1 PFSPHGAHSLNPHFT
16 GEETEAQRSKVT
28 FPRLTDH
35 LQDEEAKSRE
45 QCIISDP
52 SFSMVTIQRED
63 SGITWETNSSRC
75 STPWASEGSS
85 TPDIYSPES
94 STVSSPPGN
103 VSFIMDEGKKMRKR
117 SRKSSKRS
125 SPSLRRKRNRKSPS
139 PEAQLKGLEESKDHS
154 SISNGEKPPIGPYD
168 KTRKKKT
175 TSNTPPITGAI
186 YKEYKPLDLKPVY
199 IGTVQYKIKMFNSVK
214 EEIIPLQ
221 FYGTLPKG
229 YVIKEISY
237 RKGKDASVTLE
248 PASDSTLPL
257 KTDRSFTHNIEK
269 NKETWN
275 SAPWR
280 ETLSKE
286 SRSGS
291 SMLNGDIKQRETL
304 SPSPAY
310 STNKGAADKRQPRTL
325 GTPEFIPPHSGDEV
339 EKKEREPDA
348 PVAAPSPQK
357 YSASA
362 EAAGEESE
370 RDSQLTATAAPGR
383 SISPPVAP
391 GEGKEGIESDSPPDS
406 EPSVSLEAEKDG
418 TESEPPAVT
427 SEVSAEKEDKPEIYS
442 LEKAETEAQ
451 LGIPPYPI
459 QKEEEERID
468 LDFPGVPTEHS
479 GIGEET
485 KEDVEPFSPLT
496 ATSGLDQSYLSE
508 EEVIEIEAPE
518 SLSGTE
524 NSVPPYEVHEMEK
537 KEIES
542 GDLLTTTSPSKH
554 AVVSEGSEGEKA
566 YSPDSAFA
574 SENELDKKAV
584 EPGCSPNTSSA
595 TEHVILSEEDDE
607 KREAFSPVSV
617 SVSED
622 SIPPYA
628 TEKDDIAPDS
638 SHGTITTSGQVVRS
652 EQEDE
657 EMEAFSPDSASV
669 TEYSLPPHAT
679 GKKGIL
685 SDSSLGT
692 ITTTEQ
698 VVLTEEDDEKMETLS
713 PDPVS
718 GSGYSIPSNAP
729 EKKDVTP
736 DSSRSTITTSEHV
749 VLPGD
754 ADVEPLSQD
763 SASVSEYSIP
773 PCTTEKKDNVPD
785 SSLSTMTTTEHIVLS
800 EEDDAEEME
809 PFSPDSAFVSEYSVP
824 PYAAEKKDVM
834 PDSSLRTIT
843 TTEHIVLSEED
854 DEEEME
860 PFSPDSASV
869 SEYSVPPYATEKKDI
884 EPDSSLRTITTA
896 EHIVLSEED
905 DEEKMEPFSPDSAS
919 VSEFSVPPYAT
930 EKKDIEPDSSLRTI
944 TTAEHIVLS
953 EEDNEEEVEPFSPDS
968 AFMSEYSVPPYA
980 AEQKD
985 AMPDSSLSTITTTE
999 HIVLSEEDDEEE
1011 EMETFSP
1018 DSASVSEYSIPLY
1031 ASERK
1036 DAMPDSSVSTV
1047 TTMEQIFLSEEDE
1060 EEERGPFSPDSAS
1073 VSEYSIPPYAT
1084 HEELMQ
1090 LFPSKK
1096 EIDFDS
1102 SLNAASASERV
1113 VFSEEEK
1120 ENRGPFS
1127 PDSAFMSEYSISP
1140 FATKEPEKKE
1150 FEYDSSLRSTPASDR
1165 TIISEEENEEMAIS
1179 SPDSALVAEYSAPP
1193 FQAHEPDRNYLEPGS
1208 LLTAMSVSECSLFS
1222 EAEKEETESDTQPP
1236 SKTVSEHLILSQRR
1250 KTKPPSPMLETKHL
1264 ASQELMDGA
1273 EKEINLGSLER
1284 AASASESVVSPKG
1297 QGEGH
1302 PGFPTPTVSVSV
1314 FEKGLEPGPSGDF
1327 LSSQVGKDEIGP
1339 APQEISLSFPV
1350 PSPSS
1355 QKQNVERGSPKAPVS
1370 VTEPS
1375 ITPFPAD
1382 EPKEAMK
1389 PKSSPGVASVSEC
1402 KVLPD
1407 AEDQKEEEEDHHTQ
1421 LKTTSRSGVLPE
1433 VENKEKPVAKPRSSR
1448 QAQDLASSKAEKE
1461 VPGLSKE
1468 RKEELQ
1474 GSSSPESTASGSE
1487 PSAVPPQRKKTTEPL
1502 IGTSGSEPSVPPG
1515 EREENIKLCSP
1526 GDSISG
1532 SGHSV
1537 LPEERKEDIK
1547 LGSPRESAPT
1557 LEHSAEPPHREKDI
1571 ELGSQEATTSK
1582 SENSFLPED
1591 KKKSIETSPTLT
1603 TWEAEHTVLNKEGK
1617 KDISSGLQFS
1627 TAAAY
1632 ESSILSKVEKKE
1644 TEPRSQPPKAA
1655 LPDSS
1660 VLEVGRVEN
1669 ETVIPPTK
1677 TPSSDPSVE
1686 PPKTIPEHLSPP
1698 FMPQT
1703 WIPLSSADETEE
1715 GKIESHLSEEKRKME
1730 AIPHESEKLMSEEL
1744 IATSPIDTGD
1754 RNRHELISHSPDK
1767 EFLPEYLSEKSG
1779 GLLLSFALETGT
1791 KALQHHTPES
1801 PHLVSEESSALINE
1815 NVPGDLKQ
1823 AKFPLPGTGSLMP
1836 ETQTMEFVSTSE
1848 EGTPMAE
1855 NLSAKKLLQETPSH
1869 IPEVVHSEPGKL
1881 VTSSDKEDNLRP
1893 QSYLFSLKSLVEEPN
1908 IRISKDLAGSEEA
1921 VEETH
1926 ILPQVENL
1934 AAQGTKFVLTKHRE
1948 ELDVSVTTQSLT
1960 EKLETV
1966 ASGLQEEHKEQETFS
1981 SDKVHLL
1988 SDVLITSPP
1997 EVQIL
2002 GILPETSAGTSS
2014 PGEETQSAVPTEFA
2028 GINGAQ
2034 RQESPPPQGSQSFI
2048 KGTSKGDFP
2057 RPFEEREQLDS
2068 SDTKQTI
2075 LEEVKPASPG
2085 DGQTYGD
2092 GRRDTL
2098 VPLAG
2103 DVEVSSPE
2111 ATPDIGRSADNRE
2124 EMGKAAYPLE
2134 GFQVSGESKIAVPV
2148 ENTALDKQIHSLVES
2163 DSLILEKPN
2172 TEFSRLSKG
2181 NNQKELFS
2189 EGISGVLEPAWL
2201 KHETPRPESIASSFK
2216 EPNLLEEEAKT
2227 TVGSSVDDED
2237 LGSLPFS
2244 TVLEEPKMVIS
2255 KTVKDTLEAQE
2266 PETSP
2271 VPKAKMPEESTWAL
2285 IQIDEGA
2292 QKAVPPDSSEGGSRV
2307 TEQQKPATPDS
2318 KVNKGASSFTSWM
2331 TSLFFGG
2338 RSPKSNRDETEGL
2351 ETPPGPSV
2359 ETDSL
2364 VEESKASAPI
2374 GPADFNEAQKP
2385 ALPSESELRVSPE
2398 EEPKTSWF
2406 KPREEK
2412 RQERTPPERASGD
2425 LEQPKSAAPDLT
2437 DEARTK
2443 ESEKPKAHS
2452 VPEFKILTVEE
2463 FQKAVIKDGGERAQ
2477 GETPGHPAKKGER
2490 LSEQPKPDSEGF
2502 IEVSWGQDPQLYV
2515 DERADRWPEEPANA
2529 NIDSTQDRVKAA
2541 AQLNTFPK
2549 EVEKAVPVAE
2559 DAEEEQKPEI
2569 HRPFEAKVPVG
2580 ETKSAP
2586 ANRAEERDQ
2595 GEICDK
2601 GVEDQAPPMPASSD
2615 FTGDSVTW
2623 ESQTPAVHP
2632 LAETRILAVGEAQ
2645 PDLLKRDVERKEE
2658 KSPFLPSAVVVGGL
2672 SEPPKA
2678 YASFD
2683 LSEAESKLRPESH
2696 LNDKA
2701 DLGSRPYSFAEINI
2715 LEEKS
2720 DKVAPFIPRD
2730 VSERNVDFSSESR
2743 PWKSVGSKE
2752 LEIFYCNEKGQ
2763 KESPLDLPGRTGMV
2777 TEPSTAP
2784 APSLTKESNKEQIP
2798 PFSTGT
2804 SSLLAEKS
2812 VVSEEKILSQKENL
2826 VSQRKSSRETN
2837 LLSETG
2843 VSGVPKKENERPE
2856 SHLLSNSGVERL
2868 ELEKV
2873 TALVDRPEEEERLF
2887 YSSKRAHI
2895 EVELPE
2901 TDASQNLRQTP
2912 QPDLAIVTGR
2922 VSEESVVT
2930 LDRPSERTEHLAKQQ
2945 YPLAK
2950 ATLSFVESQTVVSKA
2965 SPETQ
2970 AAEKEEISPS
2980 SPPPPPPPPRR
2991 TVHTTQMS
2999 KDIRSS
3005 PPTLSPLASKQIS
3018 SAVIRSDAVPPKPFP
3033 LATGQ
3038 PEQMTEDKLT
3048 TNLSEA
3054 GPTEVTPKEPEIL
3067 YAKEEKFADPLV
3079 SSKSAGFASGSEDQ
3093 KNQFNIISDSCEIL
3107 SIHAPAFISSA
3118 DQEESKKMQ
3127 EEVEYLEESASLK
3140 TGLLQDDRGET
3151 AGQKGF
3157 QRESP
3162 AGPPDDGAIEVTE
3175 KSQTESPKSDR
3186 DISANSQ
3193 NDELG
3198 FGHPDTTSDVDYFE
3212 KYTLI
3217 DYNINPEPEEQKPIQ
3232 TWAVQEQTLQKA
3244 SKGTDLFP
3252 ESPEE
3257 SEFYVVELDSAFH
3270 GTEKK
3275 HDRLLPADS
3284 AQFSVTPESADQDIS
3299 KEANREDVDLKV
3311 LGAPLSDTKE
3321 AILSQT
3327 VLFPPADPDRRA
3339 ERPASE
3345 FFDKVV
3351 SQEAAG
3357 GRRKEGQVTSDG
3369 ESLNSE
3375 APSPG
3380 RDSDADEGT
3389 GLYFEKYTLKDD
3401 FLHGAPGPQKDQ
3413 NWEDKP
3419 GSGEDSY
3426 LLLPE
3431 GEEVWGRLGT
3441 ILEEENMGKEEKP
3454 ICRDRGGV
3462 GGGVEDSNDHG
3473 LQKEAPV
3480 MEEIKM
3486 VTQKITY
3493 AIPFEDTH
3501 NVLERVDESAS
3512 QTDEETA
3519 LAGAD
3524 QHFPLQTPCQEEGF
3538 VSEEASWQDNQ
3549 QEQAKIASTHIMQEY
3564 RSGDRALPQ
3573 EDRDFAESIDFEL
3586 VSQEDVLSEE
3596 LLFSESAPEDV
3607 LSEEKESFEHVSES
3621 YEFVREPEPSTFAE
3635 WQESG
3640 LEIGRRKSPVELSE
3654 TETTQKESNKSQI
3667 DAFCYTCKCP
3677 IPAADKV
3684 VGIHK
3689 DHEVSA
3695 LDTAISVVKVQLGE
3709 FLENLQEKSLKIE
3722 AFVTE
3727 IESFFNTIEENCSK
3741 NEKLLEEQN
3750 EEMMKKVLAQYDEK
3764 AQGFEEVK
3772 RRKMS
3777 YLHDQMV
3784 SFLQSMESAKE
3795 TLETI
3800 VKEAE
3805 ELDESVFLTS
3815 FKEINERLLSAMENT
3830 ASLEKMPTA
3839 FSLFEHYSD
3848 SSARSNQM
3856 LKHMA
3861 VPQAPRL
3868 EPQEANSAT
3877 GTTIAVYWSVSK
3889 GDIIDSFQV
3898 YCVEEPQD
3906 DREPNALVEEYR
3918 VTVKE
3923 SYCVFED
3930 LEPDRCY
3937 EVWVMA
3943 VNFTGCSLPSERAL
3957 FKTAPSTPAI
3967 KAEDCTVCWNT
3978 ATIRWSKANAAP
3990 TDTYTVEYCRQNSP
4004 EGEGLRSFSGIKG
4017 TQLKVNLQP
4026 NDNYFFYAKA
4036 VNAFGT
4042 SEQSEAALISTRG
4055 TRFLLLRETA
4065 HPALQISADG
4075 MVICFTERRRL
4086 TEIPSVLGERLP
4098 AGGQHYWETTVADC
4112 PAYRIGICSAS
4123 SEAPGSALGR
4133 DNAAWYMHC
4142 SEPQR
4147 YQFFSNGVVSNV
4159 HVSERPARVGVL
4171 LDYGGQRLLF
4181 RNAQSGQLLFII
4193 RHRFG
4198 EAAHPAFA
4206 LERPGVLTLHT
4217 GIEPPDLAKHK

>member
-1 PFSPHGAHSLNPHFT
+1 A
-16 GEETEAQRSKVT
+16 
-28 FPRLTDH
+28 RLTDH

-310 STNKGAADKRQPRTL
+310 STNKGAADKTQPRTL

-468 LDFPGVPTEHS
+468 LDFPGVPTEH
-479 GIGEET
+479 
-485 KEDVEPFSPLT
+485 
-496 ATSGLDQSYLSE
+496 SE

-985 AMPDSSLSTITTTE
+985 AMPDSSLSTITTK
-999 HIVLSEEDDEEE
+999 EDDEEE

-1273 EKEINLGSLER
+1273 EKEINL
-1284 AASASESVVSPKG
+1284 
-1297 QGEGH
+1297 
-1302 PGFPTPTVSVSV
+1302 V

-1327 LSSQVGKDEIGP
+1327 LTSQVGKDEIGP

-1547 LGSPRESAPT
+1547 FGSPRESAPT

-1632 ESSILSKVEKKE
+1632 ESSILSK
-1644 TEPRSQPPKAA
+1644 PPKAA

-1686 PPKTIPEHLSPP
+1686 PPK
-1698 FMPQT
+1698 
-1703 WIPLSSADETEE
+1703 
-1715 GKIESHLSEEKRKME
+1715 
-1730 AIPHESEKLMSEEL
+1730 
-1744 IATSPIDTGD
+1744 
-1754 RNRHELISHSPDK
+1754 NRHELISHSPDK

-1881 VTSSDKEDNLRP
+1881 VTSS
-1893 QSYLFSLKSLVEEPN
+1893 
-1908 IRISKDLAGSEEA
+1908 
-1921 VEETH
+1921 
-1926 ILPQVENL
+1926 
-1934 AAQGTKFVLTKHRE
+1934 
-1948 ELDVSVTTQSLT
+1948 

-2103 DVEVSSPE
+2103 DV
-2111 ATPDIGRSADNRE
+2111 
-2124 EMGKAAYPLE
+2124 
-2134 GFQVSGESKIAVPV
+2134 
-2148 ENTALDKQIHSLVES
+2148 
-2163 DSLILEKPN
+2163 
-2172 TEFSRLSKG
+2172 
-2181 NNQKELFS
+2181 
-2189 EGISGVLEPAWL
+2189 
-2201 KHETPRPESIASSFK
+2201 
-2216 EPNLLEEEAKT
+2216 
-2227 TVGSSVDDED
+2227 
-2237 LGSLPFS
+2237 
-2244 TVLEEPKMVIS
+2244 VLEEPKMVIS

-2569 HRPFEAKVPVG
+2569 HRPFE
-2580 ETKSAP
+2580 
-2586 ANRAEERDQ
+2586 
-2595 GEICDK
+2595 
-2601 GVEDQAPPMPASSD
+2601 
-2615 FTGDSVTW
+2615 
-2623 ESQTPAVHP
+2623 
-2632 LAETRILAVGEAQ
+2632 
-2645 PDLLKRDVERKEE
+2645 
-2658 KSPFLPSAVVVGGL
+2658 
-2672 SEPPKA
+2672 
-2678 YASFD
+2678 

-2873 TALVDRPEEEERLF
+2873 TALVDRPEEE
-2887 YSSKRAHI
+2887 
-2895 EVELPE
+2895 
-2901 TDASQNLRQTP
+2901 NLRQTP

-3005 PPTLSPLASKQIS
+3005 PPALSPLASKQIS

-3038 PEQMTEDKLT
+3038 LEQMTEDKLT

-3805 ELDESVFLTS
+3805 ELDESVFLTTALS
-3815 FKEINERLLSAMENT
+3815 F
-3830 ASLEKMPTA
+3830 
-3839 FSLFEHYSD
+3839 
-3848 SSARSNQM
+3848 
-3856 LKHMA
+3856 
-3861 VPQAPRL
+3861 
-3868 EPQEANSAT
+3868 
-3877 GTTIAVYWSVSK
+3877 
-3889 GDIIDSFQV
+3889 
-3898 YCVEEPQD
+3898 EE
-3906 DREPNALVEEYR
+3906 
-3918 VTVKE
+3918 
-3923 SYCVFED
+3923 
-3930 LEPDRCY
+3930 
-3937 EVWVMA
+3937 
-3943 VNFTGCSLPSERAL
+3943 
-3957 FKTAPSTPAI
+3957 
-3967 KAEDCTVCWNT
+3967 
-3978 ATIRWSKANAAP
+3978 
-3990 TDTYTVEYCRQNSP
+3990 
-4004 EGEGLRSFSGIKG
+4004 
-4017 TQLKVNLQP
+4017 
-4026 NDNYFFYAKA
+4026 
-4036 VNAFGT
+4036 
-4042 SEQSEAALISTRG
+4042 
-4055 TRFLLLRETA
+4055 
-4065 HPALQISADG
+4065 
-4075 MVICFTERRRL
+4075 
-4086 TEIPSVLGERLP
+4086 
-4098 AGGQHYWETTVADC
+4098 
-4112 PAYRIGICSAS
+4112 
-4123 SEAPGSALGR
+4123 
-4133 DNAAWYMHC
+4133 
-4142 SEPQR
+4142 
-4147 YQFFSNGVVSNV
+4147 
-4159 HVSERPARVGVL
+4159 
-4171 LDYGGQRLLF
+4171 
-4181 RNAQSGQLLFII
+4181 
-4193 RHRFG
+4193 
-4198 EAAHPAFA
+4198 
-4206 LERPGVLTLHT
+4206 
-4217 GIEPPDLAKHK
+4217 